1 MSEKM
6 VAGTLY
12 GSKDNF
18 RVQKVLVAAKY
29 SGKDLDLQD
38 NFDPNEF
45 VKKFPIGNQTGLEI
59 QGSDGKKKHLCQS
72 LSIAYFI
79 SDEAFKGGQ
88 DELAKVLFIRKFHEF
103 CNVHIF

>member
-1 MSEKM
+1 M
-6 VAGTLY
+6 VVGTLF

-45 VKKFPIGNQTGLEI
+45 IKKFPIGNQTGLEI
-59 QGSDGKKKHLCQS
+59 QGSDGKKKHLCLPFLRPFQRLPPRSVLVQS
-72 LSIAYFI
+72 I
-79 SDEAFKGGQ
+79 SKTAF
-88 DELAKVLFIRKFHEF
+88 L
-103 CNVHIF
+103 